1 MLKFLGRRL
10 LYCLIVVIGVSIVVF
25 AIIHLSPGDPVY
37 LLVSETATEE
47 EIEAMRTKMGFDRP
61 LIQQYGV
68 FVGNLLHGDLGESL
82 FYKQPCADLIF
93 VHLKATA
100 LLTFSGIMLALAV
113 GIPLGILA
121 GLKRG
126 SVIDVVAMF
135 FANLGQSMSPV
146 WLGILLIFTFSV
158 KLKLL
163 PSFGYGTPANLVLPM
178 CTLGLP
184 IAALIARLTRAGT
197 VETMSEDYILALR
210 AKGIPSRMIN
220 FKYAL
225 KNILIPI
232 VNVVGLRF
240 GAFLGGA
247 VVNETVFA
255 WPGIGR
261 LSVNA
266 IMSRDYPLVQ
276 ATILVVGMFF
286 VLINM
291 LVDMLCTI
299 INPRLDF
306 K

>member
-37 LLVSETATEE
+37 LLVSETASEE
-47 EIEAMRTKMGFDRP
+47 EIEAMRAKMGFDRP
-61 LIQQYGV
+61 LIEQYAV
-68 FVGNLLHGDLGESL
+68 FMGNLLKGDLGESL
-82 FYKQPCADLIF
+82 FYKQPCAVLVF
-93 VHLKATA
+93 QHLKATA
-100 LLTFSGIMLALAV
+100 LLTFSGILLALVV
-113 GIPLGILA
+113 GIPLGVLA

-126 SVIDVVAMF
+126 SVIDVIAMF

-146 WLGILLIFTFSV
+146 WLGIFLIYTFSV
-158 KLKLL
+158 RLKLL

-178 CTLGLP
+178 FTLGLP

-210 AKGIPSRMIN
+210 AKGIPARMIN